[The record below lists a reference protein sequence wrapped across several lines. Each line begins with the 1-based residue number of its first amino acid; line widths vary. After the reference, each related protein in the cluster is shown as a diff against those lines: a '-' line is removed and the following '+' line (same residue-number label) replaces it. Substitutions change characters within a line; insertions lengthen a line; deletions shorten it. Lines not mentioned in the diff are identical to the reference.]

1 MRIKPPTA
9 KDHEMMAKAIAEA
22 KVGIDA
28 GGTGIAALLLWRN
41 EILALN
47 RNRCLETGDLTAH
60 AEIVVLRDAAKRL
73 NEMTEA
79 EKAEITIYT
88 TLEPCLLCTA
98 AISFVGIKRV
108 VYSAL
113 TEDANEEQIIAKG
126 ITIDKINNLLTR
138 GALELVPGVQ
148 REQGKELLKQI
159 GISKHN

>member
-1 MRIKPPTA
+1 MSIKPPTA

-22 KVGIDA
+22 KAGIDA

-60 AEIVVLRDAAKRL
+60 AEIVILRDAAKRL
-73 NEMTEA
+73 NEMTQE
-79 EKAEITIYT
+79 EKAEVTLYT

-98 AISFVGIKRV
+98 AISFVGIKGV

-138 GALELVPGVQ
+138 GQLELVPGVQ